1 MSGQPTRQTRS
12 GRSVKEPSRYEPDPD
27 VALEDDFSDVD
38 GDFESEEEECYS
50 ADEGSIVEEDEVY
63 ESSDSEDEDDDDE
76 TMSQAPTE
84 ISGNPELPP
93 ESEDE
98 EDVLDWDCLTDD
110 ASDGSYS
117 SDDEA

>member
-1 MSGQPTRQTRS
+1 MSGQPTRKTRS
-12 GRSVKEPSRYEPDPD
+12 GRSVREPFRYEPDPD
-27 VALEDDFSDVD
+27 VVLEDDFSDTN
-38 GDFESEEEECYS
+38 EECDSDEETCYS
-50 ADEGSIVEEDEVY
+50 ADEGSVVEEEYVSD
-63 ESSDSEDEDDDDE
+63 SSDSEDEDDDI
-76 TMSQAPTE
+76 MSQAPTE
-84 ISGNPELPP
+84 PCENSELPP